1 MQTSIVCRLAFVA
14 IWICSPIG
22 CEVWGQENPPE
33 AKPIEQS
40 ETGSKA
46 AMSPTDESNYRVIEL
61 FKNQFEKGIQ
71 NRRKALAENKEPIE
85 SISEHKFRV
94 ELSRSTEPIDTNGRE
109 AHWIMLDHTSPGLG
123 ELKPGEHV
131 NLLLPDD
138 AAVEELDS
146 DQTYSPAFKP
156 VIDHVKVFDVQ
167 VRRSGRVLVGNIFY
181 QFRGTVLGVYLNPNE
196 VRQIQSELSFEDLG
210 RNSITH
216 VVRLKHSRAE
226 KIAERLQ
233 TSFKSAGIEADA
245 DQNAIV
251 IQWNSSW
258 PMQGLADIE
267 NTIRKLDVPQTRPAV
282 IVDPLAPSQPNAVA
296 AEPHPA
302 LNGYTLSGESAKVN
316 LTRAIPD
323 TPAARKLVE
332 QLRSHESAAT
342 ALATEIRQNAKAE
355 ADQNQPSIG
364 VLKRKLQSSLETAFD
379 LKLQL
384 EEIQVKELQSRLSQ
398 HQQQIGQRKALRAK
412 IIARRASDLVEGNA
426 LKWNPESEAINGD
439 KDAGRSD
446 PRLSAPVRSP
456 VTGGMSTPPRR
467 APASN
472 DQGFVD
478 HKLTS
483 IQMSGPEDLMMSMG
497 GQLYNIGAEP
507 LNFGISRASGDP
519 LDLKFEY
526 TLVLHAAVLAGRLDL
541 YPPDNYSV
549 KFLRNNYI
557 PIKITEEDIRAA
569 WNSGLIKVAY
579 LPDAEPGMPAPSAFE
594 TIVASSPEDVADP
607 IQEADRL
614 GTILMVLRLAKNEDE
629 FPFAKV
635 YPGELTGGP
644 GSMGPVDPRQIS
656 NGNTSLTA
664 SDHEKNLIKP
674 EQFPTPEEFRIQLAP
689 LLKRLHSA
697 KDEVRKMETT
707 YFQDRSNGAEL
718 QTAIDEFNRAK
729 DELRGQWTAIKPAL
743 DRCLSDIEIGKGA
756 QDALSKQY
764 RETIEKLSTGK
775 ATEAEAK
782 SISDAML
789 RAKES
794 VRTKETQIENYLKLI
809 EDDHLNF
816 INGSPE
822 NRIGDYPQ
830 ANSSEALF
838 PSDAAMIWIEAAT
851 GLKLQ
856 FVRFD
861 KLKLP
866 FKAALRVRE
875 PKGQYKTD
883 DLIVVLHSRLF
894 DSLDQFVT
902 LLNPNMTSSD
912 SIVLQGGLTGK
923 ELRVDFYH
931 QLNGQT
937 LQPATINQA
946 GVYFELHLKGPEQKE
961 VLIEY
966 HNGTCVSPDGLVV
979 LPISSKSLVEG
990 EPIRAF
996 GDTFKKA
1003 TARVVA
1009 SDDERGL
1016 TLLKLELAQRK
1027 LVPWLKCR
1035 TGRPAIGQHL
1045 TGLEISFESSSSGLS
1060 TMNCSVTVMELDQK
1074 YARQR
1079 IGNDGFIIT
1088 AQPAFSARMGSP
1100 LTAIDDEL
1108 EGIVVD
1114 REFEEPT
1121 DSSTGKPPK
1130 RITAIP
1136 AIHIQKLIDEYR
1148 KQDNKP

>member
-14 IWICSPIG
+14 IWICAPNG

-46 AMSPTDESNYRVIEL
+46 AMSPTDESNDRVIEL
-61 FKNQFEKGIQ
+61 FKKQFEKGIQ
-71 NRRKALAENKEPIE
+71 NRRKALPENNETIE
-85 SISEHKFRV
+85 SISERNFRV
-94 ELSRSTEPIDTNGRE
+94 ELSRSTEPIDTTGRE
-109 AHWIMLDHTSPGLG
+109 PHWIMLDPSSPGLG
-123 ELKPGEHV
+123 ELKPGDHV

-146 DQTYSPAFKP
+146 DQTYIPAFKP

-167 VRRSGRVLVGNIFY
+167 LRRSGRVLVGNILY
-181 QFRGTVLGVYLNPNE
+181 QFRGTVLGVYLSPNE

-210 RNSITH
+210 RSSITH

-226 KIAERLQ
+226 KMAERLQ
-233 TSFKSAGIEADA
+233 SSFKSAGIKADA

-251 IQWNSSW
+251 IEWNSSW
-258 PMQGLADIE
+258 PMQGLIDIE
-267 NTIRKLDVPQTRPAV
+267 NTIRKLDVARSRPVAN
-282 IVDPLAPSQPNAVA
+282 VDRFSPVQPTD
-296 AEPHPA
+296 AEVNPTQNRSNP
-302 LNGYTLSGESAKVN
+302 SGESAKAN

-323 TPAARKLVE
+323 TPAARNLVE
-332 QLRSHESAAT
+332 QLRSQESAAT
-342 ALATEIRQNAKAE
+342 ALATEIRQYANGP
-355 ADQNQPSIG
+355 ADQNQPLIDA
-364 VLKRKLQSSLETAFD
+364 LKRKLQNELETAFD

-426 LKWNPESEAINGD
+426 LKWNLNSEAINGN
-439 KDAGRSD
+439 KNAGRSD
-446 PRLSAPVRSP
+446 PQLSAPVRTP
-456 VTGGMSTPPRR
+456 VTGGMNAMPRL

-472 DQGFVD
+472 DQGFAD
-478 HKLTS
+478 HKLTC
-483 IQMSGPEDLMMSMG
+483 IQMSGPENLMMSMG
-497 GQLYNIGAEP
+497 GQLYNIGSEP
-507 LNFGISRASGDP
+507 LNFGISRAMGDP
-519 LDLKFEY
+519 LDLNFQY
-526 TLVLHAAVLAGRLDL
+526 TPVLHAAVLAGRLDL
-541 YPPDNYSV
+541 YPPDTYSG

-557 PIKITEEDIRAA
+557 LIEITEEDIRAA
-569 WNSGLIKVAY
+569 WNNGLIKVVY
-579 LPDAEPGMPAPSAFE
+579 LPDPVPGMPAPSAGE
-594 TIVASSPEDVADP
+594 TIVASSPDDVADP
-607 IQEADRL
+607 IQEAERL
-614 GTILMVLRLAKNEDE
+614 GTILLVLRLAKNQQEL
-629 FPFAKV
+629 PFAKV
-635 YPGELTGGP
+635 YPGQVLGGP
-644 GSMGPVDPRQIS
+644 GSRGPDGRSQIS
-656 NGNTSLTA
+656 NENTGLDA
-664 SDHEKNLIKP
+664 SDRSKNVKP
-674 EQFPTPEEFRIQLAP
+674 TQFPTPDEFRIQLEP
-689 LLKRLHSA
+689 FLKRLHTA
-697 KDEVRKMETT
+697 KDEVWKWETI
-707 YFQDRSNGAEL
+707 YFQDRSNAAEL
-718 QTAIDEFNRAK
+718 QTAIDEFTKAK

-743 DRCLSDIEIGKGA
+743 DRCLSDIEISKA
-756 QDALSKQY
+756 VHESLSKQQG
-764 RETIEKLSTGK
+764 ELIEKLSTGK

-782 SISDAML
+782 SVSDAML

-794 VRTKETQIENYLKLI
+794 VRTNESRIENYLKPI

-816 INGSPE
+816 ISGSSDKPIEDHPLANFPE
-822 NRIGDYPQ
+822 V
-830 ANSSEALF
+830 SF
-838 PSDAAMIWIEAAT
+838 PTDAAMIWIETAT

-856 FVRFD
+856 FVRCD
-861 KLKLP
+861 DLKLP

-875 PKGQYKTD
+875 SKGQYKTG
-883 DLIVVLHSRLF
+883 DLIVVLHNRLF
-894 DSLDQFVT
+894 ESLDQVVT
-902 LLNPNMTSSD
+902 LLLPGMNSHD
-912 SIVLQGGLTGK
+912 SIVLKGGLAGTKTDVGF
-923 ELRVDFYH
+923 VH
-931 QLNGQT
+931 QVGYQN
-937 LQPATINQA
+937 LQPASIEQT
-946 GVYFELHLKGPEQKE
+946 GVYFELRLKGPEQKD

-966 HNGTCVSPDGLVV
+966 LNGTCVSPDGLVV
-979 LPISSKSLVEG
+979 VPVSSKSLVEG

-1035 TGRPAIGQHL
+1035 TGQPAMGQHL
-1045 TGLEISFESSSSGLS
+1045 TGLEISFDSSSSGLS

-1079 IGNDGFIIT
+1079 AGNDGFIIT

-1108 EGIVVD
+1108 QGIVVD

-1136 AIHIQKLIDEYR
+1136 SIHIQKLVDEYR
-1148 KQDNKP
+1148 KQESKH